1 MNIDDYIRDYSF
13 KNIDGKAL
21 IGIEVESKY
30 PESLYYNLMTITF
43 LKNGEEVHKEETD
56 VPFLPPKGLIYVG
69 RCYDFTDFDEIKIHM
84 ISVQQVYESSYYPN
98 VEFGI
103 DQEKTN
109 GKHLEYKVVNNNTV
123 PIPEATLNLLFY
135 NRGELV
141 CGTDVKIGKL
151 INGRTYYFVYDIPD
165 GLEYTDVNT
174 ELTLP
179 NTGYLLF
186 KSYYKEYLLYE
197 SEIDDLSEPYKKK
210 SHETL
215 KDLTD
220 EMNKKISGAEKQIK
234 IAKKKDNKVVK
245 ALVFLWTFFVTSL
258 LAALILMGVSL
269 VTVIVM
275 GIIVEL
281 GWLPKEWLDS
291 TTADIIII
299 VVWIIT
305 GALVYIW
312 RFRKKFEKEAIEGD
326 LMPSKKVKEIIDN
339 QNKIIT
345 ESKQKIE
352 DFNNNREKLEKE
364 IEDKNKE
371 IDKENEEIQKQE
383 DRRLEDLNSTKE
395 EFAEFKNN
403 YPEYSEFDT
412 YDAADRM
419 MCEAAFA
426 SGALTFDA
434 VKECRNII
442 LQKLEQEQKYQE
454 EMAMRR
460 KEQQLMAEQTEA
472 INRQADAQRYA
483 STQIEAAIK
492 EQAAM
497 QRTMINEQIAASDRA
512 AKAAASATAQVN
524 MNLNSLNTKL
534 QQDMTYYR

>member
-13 KNIDGKAL
+13 KIIDGKAL
-21 IGIEVESKY
+21 LGIEVESKY

-43 LKNGEEVHKEETD
+43 LKKGEEVHKEETD
-56 VPFLPPKGLIYVG
+56 VPFLPPKGLVYVG

-84 ISVQQVYESSYYPN
+84 ISVEQVYESSYYPN

-123 PIPEATLNLLFY
+123 PIPEATLSLLFY

-151 INGRTYYFVYDIPD
+151 INGRTYYFVYDVPN

-186 KSYYKEYLLYE
+186 KSYYKQYLLYE
-197 SEIDDLSEPYKKK
+197 NDIEDLKEPYKTKP
-210 SHETL
+210 HESL

-220 EMNKKISGAEKQIK
+220 DMNKKIKGAENQIK
-234 IAKKKDNKVVK
+234 IAKKKDNKAVK
-245 ALVFLWTFFVTSL
+245 ALVFLWTFIKASIV
-258 LAALILMGVSL
+258 AGLILMPVSL

-275 GIIVEL
+275 GLISEVGIVS
-281 GWLPKEWLDS
+281 KEWLDS
-291 TTADIIII
+291 LTADIIII
-299 VVWIIT
+299 AIWVIT
-305 GALVYIW
+305 AAIVYIW
-312 RFRKKFEKEAIEGD
+312 KFKKKFEKEAIEGD

-339 QNKIIT
+339 QNKIIA

-364 IEDKNKE
+364 IEEKNKE
-371 IDKENEEIQKQE
+371 IDKENEEIKKQE
-383 DRRLEDLNSTKE
+383 ERRKE
-395 EFAEFKNN
+395 ELDSAIDEFEEFKNH
-403 YPEYSEFDT
+403 YPEYVEFDR

-454 EMAMRR
+454 EMAMRK
-460 KEQQLMAEQTEA
+460 KEQQLMAEQTAA

-497 QRTMINEQIAASDRA
+497 QRSMINEQIAASDRA